1 MTTEMSRRSTITV
14 YRTPLGAS
22 LDHSCAGPCA
32 TCDSAIALTVDVA
45 AVVEDG
51 VLVGLDCTASGWPIA
66 LGAEESAEAMD
77 LALERL
83 ERELEQAYRDMEDQ

>member
-1 MTTEMSRRSTITV
+1 MRR
-14 YRTPLGAS
+14 PL
-22 LDHSCAGPCA
+22 
-32 TCDSAIALTVDVA
+32 CDVRLGDRADAVDVA